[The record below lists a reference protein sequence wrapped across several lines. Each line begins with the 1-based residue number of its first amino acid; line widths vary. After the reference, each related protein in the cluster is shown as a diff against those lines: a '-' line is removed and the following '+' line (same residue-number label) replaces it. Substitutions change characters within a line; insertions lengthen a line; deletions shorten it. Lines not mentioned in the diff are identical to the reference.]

1 MKNFADRIAAAME
14 NQLNEITLNGGSQT
28 DQLKESIK
36 VCKKAMAKLKNYI
49 ASYAFENTEEEI
61 TFLKRSSLYFT
72 ASTFIS
78 SMSIIT

>member
-1 MKNFADRIAAAME
+1 
-14 NQLNEITLNGGSQT
+14 
-28 DQLKESIK
+28 
-36 VCKKAMAKLKNYI
+36 MAKLKNYI